1 MKHQSKRQEAL
12 LVHKKL
18 ARKEISLLL
27 ETMFGLATQHITFQ
41 VPRFMVDF
49 TLERDRK
56 TLILHSNCDRLLF
69 LSKLD

>member
-18 ARKEISLLL
+18 AQKEISLLL
-27 ETMFGLATQHITFQ
+27 ETMFGLVTQHITFQ

-56 TLILHSNCDRLLF
+56 TLILHSNCDILF
-69 LSKLD
+69 FVSILD

>member
-18 ARKEISLLL
+18 AQKEISLLL
-27 ETMFGLATQHITFQ
+27 ETMFGLVTQHITFQ
-41 VPRFMVDF
+41 ARRFMVDF

-56 TLILHSNCDRLLF
+56 TLILHSNCDILF
-69 LSKLD
+69 FVSILD